1 MDHSTFLTSRI
12 RGDFYIIL
20 LFREVIVVTP
30 NYRLGALGFLCLG
43 SDVVTHIC
51 PIFLVLLFCSGPWQ
65 CWLERPGSSSSL
77 GEGEHWPVWRGRR
90 QGDHL
95 WGVRWKQQCFT
106 PGDPPDQKLVGE
118 PDPFTFHL
126 SATAPQLLSPYA
138 EGTFQRAILQ
148 SGTALG
154 ISWGAP
160 NTPQKAKIESL
171 QKNL

>member
-20 LFREVIVVTP
+20 LFREVIVVTL

-43 SDVVTHIC
+43 SDVVTPIC
-51 PIFLVLLFCSGPWQ
+51 PFFLVLLFCSGPWQ
-65 CWLERPGSSSSL
+65 CWPERPGSSSSL

-118 PDPFTFHL
+118 PDPSTFTCLPLPPSSSLLMPRAL
-126 SATAPQLLSPYA
+126 SNVQFFKVVQHWASAGALQTHHKR
-138 EGTFQRAILQ
+138 QR
-148 SGTALG
+148 
-154 ISWGAP
+154 
-160 NTPQKAKIESL
+160 
-171 QKNL
+171 